1 VDSPRR
7 SELTGKRWPGP
18 AVMASLS
25 KWKRMM
31 VVLLGDFP
39 TAVKAGARVARRRGA
54 PRLVGWA

>member
-18 AVMASLS
+18 TVMASLS

-39 TAVKAGARVARRRGA
+39 AAVKAGARVARRRGA